1 MLQEPAVKSAPY
13 MPHGELHEWSKA
25 AMVVF
30 PLAFKATWQN
40 GKQSPGMSGGSNPPV
55 GPTNKE

>member
-25 AMVVF
+25 AMFVSRG
-30 PLAFKATWQN
+30 LLSRRRS
-40 GKQSPGMSGGSNPPV
+40 GKQSPEMSGGSNPPV